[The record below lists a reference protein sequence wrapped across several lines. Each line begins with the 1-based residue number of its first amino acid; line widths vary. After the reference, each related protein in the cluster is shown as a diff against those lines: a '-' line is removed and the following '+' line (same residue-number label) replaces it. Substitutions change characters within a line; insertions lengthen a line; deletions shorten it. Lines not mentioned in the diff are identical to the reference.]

1 MAKMQQLSNEQDTEH
16 SHKQVLHESELRLM
30 TIAHLVNGTR
40 ELALLRVARLAKQF
54 AEIEARKTEQEIYS
68 LVSEKQLLREQV
80 ELEHSGVKGE
90 ATAEEASSRAARL
103 AEIENLLPEARAYQH
118 ILQQH
123 IIIREQHISQL
134 ETAILECS

>member
-54 AEIEARKTEQEIYS
+54 AE
-68 LVSEKQLLREQV
+68 
-80 ELEHSGVKGE
+80 
-90 ATAEEASSRAARL
+90 EEASSRAARL